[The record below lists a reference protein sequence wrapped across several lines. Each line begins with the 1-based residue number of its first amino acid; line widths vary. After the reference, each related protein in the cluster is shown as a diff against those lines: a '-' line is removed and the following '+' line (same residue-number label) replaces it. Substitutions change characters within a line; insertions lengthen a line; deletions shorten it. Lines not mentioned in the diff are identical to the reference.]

1 MGQRLVIQNFT
12 PFQKENQEEI
22 FPTNAIYYHWSAYT
36 ESAIDEIKQLKEKVE
51 EYYNKLNNYKEF
63 HNNYNSNSNKVD
75 FFNLACL
82 NAVSGIAPQYEKSV
96 KYIKNLLEEPY
107 DTTKVNRNDGMIG
120 FTEDDIDHIQYWSE
134 GTVNIYWVF
143 DEEGKPD
150 FEKSTFDFWALLS
163 SDTTEDYKDW
173 YSKSDAEIEEIKKI
187 KCDVDIQQIPLS
199 EVETILDQL
208 PEEFYEPDEDRIY
221 TYIG

>member
-12 PFQKENQEEI
+12 PFQKENQKEI
-22 FPTNAIYYHWSAYT
+22 FPTNSIYYHWSAYT
-36 ESAIDEIKQLKEKVE
+36 ESAIYEIKQLKQKIE

-63 HNNYNSNSNKVD
+63 HDNYNSKSNKID

-82 NAVSGIAPQYEKSV
+82 DAVSGIAPQYEKSIN
-96 KYIKNLLEEPY
+96 YIEKLLEKTY
-107 DTTKVNRNDGMIG
+107 DLSKVNRNDGMIG

-143 DEEGKPD
+143 NEEGKPD

-173 YSKSDAEIEEIKKI
+173 YNKSDAEIEEIKKI
-187 KCDVDIQQIPLS
+187 KCNVDIQQIPLS

>member
-12 PFQKENQEEI
+12 PFKKENQEEI

-36 ESAIDEIKQLKEKVE
+36 ESAIEEIKQLKRKIEN
-51 EYYNKLNNYKEF
+51 YYDQFYDSTKNKL
-63 HNNYNSNSNKVD
+63 D

-82 NAVSGIAPQYEKSV
+82 NAVSGIAPQYKQSIN
-96 KYIKNLLEEPY
+96 YIENLLEKTY
-107 DTTKVNRNDGMIG
+107 DTTKVDRSEGMIG
-120 FTEDDIDHIQYWSE
+120 FTEDDINHIQYWSE
-134 GTVNIYWVF
+134 GTVNIYWIF

-199 EVETILDQL
+199 EIETILDQL

>member
-12 PFQKENQEEI
+12 PFQKENQEQI

-36 ESAIDEIKQLKEKVE
+36 ESAIYEIKQLKRKIE
-51 EYYNKLNNYKEF
+51 EYYKNIYDPYAK
-63 HNNYNSNSNKVD
+63 KVD
-75 FFNLACL
+75 VFNIACL

-96 KYIKNLLEEPY
+96 KYIENLLEEPY
-107 DTTKVNRNDGMIG
+107 DTSKVNRNDGMIG
-120 FTEDDIDHIQYWSE
+120 FIEDDIDHIQYWSE

-150 FEKSTFDFWALLS
+150 FEKSTFDFWDLLS
-163 SDTTEDYKDW
+163 SDTPEDYKDW
-173 YSKSDAEIEEIKKI
+173 YNKSDAEIEEIKKI
-187 KCDVDIQQIPLS
+187 KCDVNIQQIPLS

-208 PEEFYEPDEDRIY
+208 PEEFYEHDEDRIY

>member
-12 PFQKENQEEI
+12 PFQKENQEYI
-22 FPTNAIYYHWSAYT
+22 LPTNAIYYHWSAYT
-36 ESAIDEIKQLKEKVE
+36 ESAIEEIKQLKRKVE
-51 EYYNKLNNYKEF
+51 NYYDQFYDSTTNKL
-63 HNNYNSNSNKVD
+63 D

-82 NAVSGIAPQYEKSV
+82 NAVSGIAPQYKKSV
-96 KYIKNLLEEPY
+96 TYIEKLLEKTY
-107 DTTKVNRNDGMIG
+107 DSSNVNRTDGMIA
-120 FTEDDIDHIQYWSE
+120 FTEDDINHIQYWSE

-143 DEEGKPD
+143 DEKGKPD

-163 SDTTEDYKDW
+163 SDTPKDYKDW
-173 YSKSDAEIEEIKKI
+173 YNKSDAEIEEIKNI

-199 EVETILDQL
+199 EVETILEQL

-221 TYIG
+221 TYIQ

>member
-12 PFQKENQEEI
+12 PFQKENQEQI

-36 ESAIDEIKQLKEKVE
+36 ESAIYEIKQLKRKIE
-51 EYYNKLNNYKEF
+51 EYYKNIYDPYAK
-63 HNNYNSNSNKVD
+63 KVD
-75 FFNLACL
+75 VFNIACL

-96 KYIKNLLEEPY
+96 KYIENLLEEPY
-107 DTTKVNRNDGMIG
+107 DTSKVNRNDGMIG
-120 FTEDDIDHIQYWSE
+120 FIEDDIDHIQYWSE

-150 FEKSTFDFWALLS
+150 FEKSTFDFWDLLS
-163 SDTTEDYKDW
+163 SDTPEDYKDW
-173 YSKSDAEIEEIKKI
+173 YNKSDAEIEEIKKI

>member
-36 ESAIDEIKQLKEKVE
+36 ESAIYEIKQLKQKIED
-51 EYYNKLNNYKEF
+51 YYNKLNNYKEF
-63 HNNYNSNSNKVD
+63 HNNYNSDSNKID

-96 KYIKNLLEEPY
+96 KYIENLLKEPY

-134 GTVNIYWVF
+134 GTVNIY
-143 DEEGKPD
+143 
-150 FEKSTFDFWALLS
+150 
-163 SDTTEDYKDW
+163 
-173 YSKSDAEIEEIKKI
+173 
-187 KCDVDIQQIPLS
+187 
-199 EVETILDQL
+199 
-208 PEEFYEPDEDRIY
+208 
-221 TYIG
+221 

>member
-12 PFQKENQEEI
+12 PFQKENQEDI
-22 FPTNAIYYHWSAYT
+22 LPTNAIYYHWSAYT
-36 ESAIDEIKQLKEKVE
+36 ESAIEEIKQLKRKIEN
-51 EYYNKLNNYKEF
+51 YYDQFYDSTTNKL
-63 HNNYNSNSNKVD
+63 D

-82 NAVSGIAPQYEKSV
+82 NAISGVAPQYKQSIN
-96 KYIKNLLEEPY
+96 YIENLLEKTY
-107 DTTKVNRNDGMIG
+107 DTTKVDRREGMIG

-143 DEEGKPD
+143 DENGQPD

-163 SDTTEDYKDW
+163 SDTPEDYKDW
-173 YSKSDAEIEEIKKI
+173 YNKSNAEIEEIKKI
-187 KCDVDIQQIPLS
+187 KCEVDIQQIPLS

>member
-12 PFQKENQEEI
+12 PFQKENQEQI

-36 ESAIDEIKQLKEKVE
+36 ESAIYEIKQLKRKIE
-51 EYYNKLNNYKEF
+51 EYYKNIYDPYAK
-63 HNNYNSNSNKVD
+63 KVD
-75 FFNLACL
+75 VFNIACL

-96 KYIKNLLEEPY
+96 KYIENLLEEPY
-107 DTTKVNRNDGMIG
+107 DTSKVNRNDGMIG
-120 FTEDDIDHIQYWSE
+120 FIEDDIDHIQYWSE

-150 FEKSTFDFWALLS
+150 FKKSTFDFWALLS
-163 SDTTEDYKDW
+163 SNTPEDYKDW
-173 YSKSDAEIEEIKKI
+173 YNKSDAEIEEIKKI
-187 KCDVDIQQIPLS
+187 KCGVNIQQISLS

-208 PEEFYEPDEDRIY
+208 PEEFYEPDEYRIY

>member
-12 PFQKENQEEI
+12 PFQKENQEDI
-22 FPTNAIYYHWSAYT
+22 LPTNAIYYHWSAYT
-36 ESAIDEIKQLKEKVE
+36 ESAIEEIKQLKRKVE
-51 EYYNKLNNYKEF
+51 NYYDQFYDSTTNKL
-63 HNNYNSNSNKVD
+63 D

-82 NAVSGIAPQYEKSV
+82 NAVSGIAPQYKKSV
-96 KYIKNLLEEPY
+96 TYIEKLLEKTY
-107 DTTKVNRNDGMIG
+107 NSSNVNRTNGMIG

-143 DEEGKPD
+143 NEEGKPD

-163 SDTTEDYKDW
+163 SDTPKDYKDW
-173 YSKSDAEIEEIKKI
+173 YNKSDAEIEEIKKI

-199 EVETILDQL
+199 EVETILEQL

-221 TYIG
+221 TYIQ

>member
-12 PFQKENQEEI
+12 PFQKENQEQI

-36 ESAIDEIKQLKEKVE
+36 ESAIYEIKQLKRKIE
-51 EYYNKLNNYKEF
+51 EYYKNIYDPYAK
-63 HNNYNSNSNKVD
+63 KVD
-75 FFNLACL
+75 IFNIACL

-96 KYIKNLLEEPY
+96 KYIENLLEEPY
-107 DTTKVNRNDGMIG
+107 DTSKVNRNDGMIG
-120 FTEDDIDHIQYWSE
+120 FIEDDIDHIQYWSE

-150 FEKSTFDFWALLS
+150 FKKSTFDFWALLS
-163 SDTTEDYKDW
+163 SDIPEDYKNW
-173 YSKSDAEIEEIKKI
+173 YNKSDAEIEEIKKI
-187 KCDVDIQQIPLS
+187 KCDVNIQQIPLS

>member
-12 PFQKENQEEI
+12 PFQKENQEDI
-22 FPTNAIYYHWSAYT
+22 LPTNAIYYHWSAYT
-36 ESAIDEIKQLKEKVE
+36 ESAIEEIKQLKRKIEN
-51 EYYNKLNNYKEF
+51 YYDQFYDSTTNKL
-63 HNNYNSNSNKVD
+63 D

-82 NAVSGIAPQYEKSV
+82 NAISGIAPQYKQSIN
-96 KYIKNLLEEPY
+96 YIENLLEKTY
-107 DTTKVNRNDGMIG
+107 DTTKVDRSEGMIG

-143 DEEGKPD
+143 DENGQPD

-163 SDTTEDYKDW
+163 SDTPEDYKDW
-173 YSKSDAEIEEIKKI
+173 YNKSNAEIEEIKKI
-187 KCDVDIQQIPLS
+187 KCKVDIQQIPLS

-208 PEEFYEPDEDRIY
+208 PEEFYEPYEDRIY

>member
-12 PFQKENQEEI
+12 PFQKENQEQI

-36 ESAIDEIKQLKEKVE
+36 ESAIYEIKQLKRKIE
-51 EYYNKLNNYKEF
+51 EYYKNI
-63 HNNYNSNSNKVD
+63 YNPYAKKVD
-75 FFNLACL
+75 VFNIACL

-96 KYIKNLLEEPY
+96 KYIENLLEEPY
-107 DTTKVNRNDGMIG
+107 DTSKVNRNDGMIG
-120 FTEDDIDHIQYWSE
+120 FIEDDIDHIQYWSE
-134 GTVNIYWVF
+134 GTINIYWVF

>member
-36 ESAIDEIKQLKEKVE
+36 ESAIYEIKQLKEKVE
-51 EYYNKLNNYKEF
+51 ESYNQFYDTYL
-63 HNNYNSNSNKVD
+63 NKVN

-82 NAVSGIAPQYEKSV
+82 DTISGISPQHEKSIT
-96 KYIKNLLEEPY
+96 YIEKLFEKPY
-107 DTTKVNRNDGMIG
+107 DSSKVNRNDGMIG
-120 FTEDDIDHIQYWSE
+120 FTEEDIDEIQYWSE

-173 YSKSDAEIEEIKKI
+173 YNKSDAEIEEIKKI

-208 PEEFYEPDEDRIY
+208 PEEFYEPNEDRIY

>member
-12 PFQKENQEEI
+12 PFQKENQEDI
-22 FPTNAIYYHWSAYT
+22 LPTNAIYYHWSAYT
-36 ESAIDEIKQLKEKVE
+36 ESAIEEIKQLKRKVE
-51 EYYNKLNNYKEF
+51 NYYDQFYDSTTNKL
-63 HNNYNSNSNKVD
+63 D

-96 KYIKNLLEEPY
+96 TYIEKLLEKTY
-107 DTTKVNRNDGMIG
+107 DSSNVNRTDGMIG

-143 DEEGKPD
+143 NEEGKPD

-163 SDTTEDYKDW
+163 SDTPKDYKDW
-173 YSKSDAEIEEIKKI
+173 YSKSDSEIEEIKKI

-208 PEEFYEPDEDRIY
+208 PQEFYDPDEDRIY
-221 TYIG
+221 TYIA